1 MQAKAA
7 SVLARAEAIRY
18 VQIGNPEMIIID
30 DGKTKDRLAEDYE
43 RRRRQAPPANEPEA
57 VAV

>member
-1 MQAKAA
+1 M
-7 SVLARAEAIRY
+7 LARAEAIRY